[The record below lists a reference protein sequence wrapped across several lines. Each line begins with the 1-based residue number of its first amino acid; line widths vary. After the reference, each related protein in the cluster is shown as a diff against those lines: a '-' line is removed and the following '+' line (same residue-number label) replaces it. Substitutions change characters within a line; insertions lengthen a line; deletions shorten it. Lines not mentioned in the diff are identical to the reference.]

1 MISSKSKDEEC
12 FKYVLIS
19 PLHFGEV
26 NNHTEKNQ
34 NNWEKN
40 RFAITLKK
48 WKRFEMNNKN
58 VPLIILFTNHSGE
71 HSIEIKQTYICKH
84 E

>member
-1 MISSKSKDEEC
+1 
-12 FKYVLIS
+12 
-19 PLHFGEV
+19 
-26 NNHTEKNQ
+26 
-34 NNWEKN
+34 
-40 RFAITLKK
+40 
-48 WKRFEMNNKN
+48 MNNKN

>member
-1 MISSKSKDEEC
+1 MEK
-12 FKYVLIS
+12 LI
-19 PLHFGEV
+19 
-26 NNHTEKNQ
+26 TIQKKNQ

-58 VPLIILFTNHSGE
+58 IPLIILFTNHSGE
-71 HSIEIKQTYICKH
+71 HNIEIKQTYICKH

>member
-1 MISSKSKDEEC
+1 MEK
-12 FKYVLIS
+12 LI
-19 PLHFGEV
+19 
-26 NNHTEKNQ
+26 TIQKKNQ

-40 RFAITLKK
+40 RFAITFKK